1 MTEPHHDSWCIMT
14 GSSRWLTYHAKQTPK
29 QPQPDHHLLHLSFL
43 HLTKRR
49 EGHMASEQNNRGRPR
64 NKAFQRRGQRLLQL
78 EGFSPLIDGRG
89 AKLTPIQI
97 VDPRKIGSYPE
108 NFGQLKRQDI
118 NCCSP
123 MISIIMAPR
132 SKRMPITN
140 FEKSGQPIHQLSA
153 SSAIFTSL

>member
-1 MTEPHHDSWCIMT
+1 MNKTT
-14 GSSRWLTYHAKQTPK
+14 G
-29 QPQPDHHLLHLSFL
+29 
-43 HLTKRR
+43 
-49 EGHMASEQNNRGRPR
+49 EEPR

-153 SSAIFTSL
+153 SSAIFTSLQEIYINESDCLLLTSIKSEARKNPSTAPFSRFSFVGSYK